1 MLISFSEA
9 ALQNGLLSYNQVQVD
24 PNSQCLAF
32 SQDRHLILDTT
43 RQDKIVL
50 LGFYVVFNLMFS

>member
-32 SQDRHLILDTT
+32 SQDGHLILDT

>member
-9 ALQNGLLSYNQVQVD
+9 ALQNGLLSYSQVQVD

-32 SQDRHLILDTT
+32 SQDGHLILDT